1 MMENGIRELSELE
14 VDEVN
19 GGGAMYVIGYMVG
32 YGSVIAGAFYGELP
46 AGVALL

>member
-1 MMENGIRELSELE
+1 MENGIRELSELE

-19 GGGAMYVIGYMVG
+19 GGGIAYVIGYVVG
-32 YGSVIAGAFYGELP
+32 FASVGAGAFYGDLP